1 MRDIVVV
8 RDVAYPRE
16 MVWEALTDG
25 RQLAAWLMPN
35 DFRPEV
41 GHRFTF
47 TTKPAPGFDGVVRCE
62 VLDLRAPERLV
73 FTWKGGALDTVVSF
87 DLSDSDPGAETVKT
101 MRRSRT
107 ALGFK
112 SGVSDYEIGLEVK
125 AIYPAEIDWH
135 GYKRDKA
142 EFLLVYEENDD
153 GQRFRCPGCRITEVS
168 KKHGADGDSTYS
180 VKILALDH
188 VAEIAA
194 G

>member
-73 FTWKGGALDTVVSF
+73 FTWKGGALDTVISF
-87 DLSDSDPGAETVKT
+87 DLADTAAGTRITLSHAGFAGASNLLPRVV
-101 MRRSRT
+101 
-107 ALGFK
+107 LGFGWK
-112 SGVSDYEIGLEVK
+112 SLLSRKLVSHLER
-125 AIYPAEIDWH
+125 A
-135 GYKRDKA
+135 R
-142 EFLLVYEENDD
+142 
-153 GQRFRCPGCRITEVS
+153 
-168 KKHGADGDSTYS
+168 HGA
-180 VKILALDH
+180 
-188 VAEIAA
+188 
-194 G
+194 